1 MLWYIIKNGFYY
13 VELGSF
19 YAHFLESFFFFNHKW
34 VFNFVQSFSASI
46 EIMIPFLFFS
56 LLMWCTIDLCI
67 WKKPYILGI
76 NPSWPWY
83 MILLIYCWIQFASIL
98 FEDFCVC
105 ANQWYWHV
113 IFFSFFFLVS
123 LSVFFWCLCLIS
135 LSVKVMAASQNELGS
150 VPSSAIFWNS
160 LRKIGF
166 LFS

>member
-1 MLWYIIKNGFYY
+1 MPTFWRVF
-13 VELGSF
+13 F
-19 YAHFLESFFFFNHKW
+19 FFFFNHKW

-113 IFFSFFFLVS
+113 IFFSFFFWYLCFFMMS
-123 LSVFFWCLCLIS
+123 LSDIFICQGDGSLTEWAWKCSFLCNIL
-135 LSVKVMAASQNELGS
+135 E
-150 VPSSAIFWNS
+150 
-160 LRKIGF
+160 
-166 LFS
+166 